1 MGRSTNT
8 GRRPRFAGRRF
19 RHGMNTVILGWEFRN
34 PWRSVQPRPV
44 ARASTPVTHQASDG
58 SPFGWGLLRFNGGED
73 ADE

>member
-1 MGRSTNT
+1 
-8 GRRPRFAGRRF
+8 
-19 RHGMNTVILGWEFRN
+19 MNTVILGWEFRN